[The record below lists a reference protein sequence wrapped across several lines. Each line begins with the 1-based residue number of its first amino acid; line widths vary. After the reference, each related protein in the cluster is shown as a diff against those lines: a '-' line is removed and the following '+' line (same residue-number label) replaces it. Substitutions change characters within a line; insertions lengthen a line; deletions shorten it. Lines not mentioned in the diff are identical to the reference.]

1 MVIRND
7 CWKNRELSV
16 GYINPLDKIALAN
29 SANNVEKVAGLS
41 SNDLFNCGTP
51 NRIRTAPHT

>member
-41 SNDLFNCGTP
+41 SNDLFNCGTGDG
-51 NRIRTAPHT
+51 T